1 MERRFTKWSI
11 IIALN
16 SIFLLV
22 CWLLTMASH
31 KTPSIPEYILWAGIA
46 LTLVISTII
55 YNKMAN
61 QSKVLIDN
69 NKKFLTFFDFSPTC
83 ICIAE
88 LDSGIILDA
97 NQAFL
102 DLFGY
107 QRQEAVGRS
116 LTSLGIVLSES
127 RARIINELK
136 KRGSLKNREQIMFTK
151 MGKPINMLFS
161 NIIIELYG
169 KKCSLSLLNDISEK
183 KELETQLIVAKEQAE
198 KAAKIKEEFL
208 ANMSHE
214 IRTPMNGVIGMAYLL
229 SQTRLTEEQKEY
241 ARGIRDSAG
250 MLLTIINDIL
260 DISKINA
267 SKMIFEET
275 PFNVRDII
283 RNLSLAMDVK
293 AREKNIKY
301 YTNIEKSIPQKIV
314 GDPVRLSQ
322 VLWNLTGNAV
332 KFTEHGEVN
341 LNVYLRGEEGGNI
354 TLEFV
359 VKDTGIGIISSKLIS
374 IFEPFTQ
381 ASIDT
386 SRKYGGTGLG
396 LGIAKKLV
404 EMQNGTI
411 FAESK
416 PGMGSTF
423 SVRLTFKKYDEGYN
437 TNIESGNGNVKL
449 KNLKGIKILVAED
462 NKINQRVV
470 TKTLERWGATVSLAE
485 NGKIAVEML
494 AVKPYDLVLMDIQMP
509 EMDGLEAT
517 KYIRSSLLPPAS
529 NLPIIAIT
537 ASALRLDYEK
547 CVALGM
553 NEYVPKPFKPDEL
566 YDKIV
571 RLLNNNTVLELNPQ
585 PQEV

>member
-1 MERRFTKWSI
+1 MERRFTRWSVFL
-11 IIALN
+11 ALN
-16 SIFLLV
+16 SVLLLV
-22 CWLLTMASH
+22 FWLMSIATH
-31 KTPSIPEYILWAGIA
+31 KSPSVPDSILWGGIA
-46 LTLVISTII
+46 VTLVISTII
-55 YNKMAN
+55 YNRMAN

-107 QRQEAVGRS
+107 QRQEAIGRS
-116 LTSLGIVLSES
+116 ETSLGILLSES
-127 RARIINELK
+127 RARLIGELK
-136 KRGSLKNREQIMFTK
+136 KNGALKNREQIMFTK
-151 MGKPINMLFS
+151 MGKPLNMLFS

-229 SQTRLTEEQKEY
+229 TQTSLNDEQKEY
-241 ARGIRDSAG
+241 ARGIRDSAS

-267 SKMIFEET
+267 AKMVFDET

-283 RNLSLAMDVK
+283 RNLSLAMEVK
-293 AREKNIKY
+293 AREKTIKY
-301 YTNIEKSIPQKIV
+301 YSNVEKSIPQKIV

-322 VLWNLTGNAV
+322 ILWNLTGNAV
-332 KFTEHGEVN
+332 KFTETGEVS
-341 LNVYLRGEEGGNI
+341 LSVYLRGEENGTI
-354 TLEFV
+354 SIEFV
-359 VKDTGIGIISSKLIS
+359 VKDTGIGISPNKLIS

-381 ASIDT
+381 ASVDT
-386 SRKYGGTGLG
+386 SRKFGGTGLG

-404 EMQNGTI
+404 EMQDGTI

-416 PGMGSTF
+416 PGRGSTF
-423 SVRLTFKKYDEGYN
+423 SVRLTFKQYVEQFNVGA
-437 TNIESGNGNVKL
+437 IAANGSTTL
-449 KNLKGIKILVAED
+449 RNLNGIHILVAED
-462 NKINQRVV
+462 NKINQRVIL
-470 TKTLERWGATVSLAE
+470 KTLEKWGAKVSIAE
-485 NGKIAVEML
+485 NGRVAIEML
-494 AVKPYDLVLMDIQMP
+494 TVKPYDIVLMDIQMP

-517 KYIRSSLLPPAS
+517 KYIRSTLLPPAS

-571 RLLNNNTVLELNPQ
+571 RLLNNPTVLESHMQ

>member
-1 MERRFTKWSI
+1 MERKFTKWSVI
-11 IIALN
+11 LALN
-16 SIFLLV
+16 SIILLV
-22 CWLLTMASH
+22 SWVLTMATH
-31 KTPSIPEYILWAGIA
+31 KTPTIHEYVLWAAIA

-55 YNKMAN
+55 YNKMAG

-88 LDSGIILDA
+88 LDSGIILDT

-151 MGKPINMLFS
+151 LGKPINMLFS

-229 SQTRLTEEQKEY
+229 SQTRLSDEQKEY

-267 SKMIFEET
+267 SKMVFEET

-332 KFTEHGEVN
+332 KFTDHGEVN

-423 SVRLTFKKYDEGYN
+423 SVRLTFKKYDEDFS
-437 TNIESGNGNVKL
+437 TNLESGNGAAKL
-449 KNLKGIKILVAED
+449 KNLNGVKILVAED

-571 RLLNNNTVLELNPQ
+571 RLLNNNTVLELNP
-585 PQEV
+585 EVEEV

>member
-1 MERRFTKWSI
+1 MERKFTRWSVLL
-11 IIALN
+11 ALN
-16 SIFLLV
+16 SVLLLV
-22 CWLLTMASH
+22 FWLMNIATH
-31 KTPSIPEYILWAGIA
+31 KAPSIPESILWGGIA
-46 LTLVISTII
+46 LTLVISTFI
-55 YNKMAN
+55 YNRMAN
-61 QSKVLIDN
+61 QSKILIDN

-107 QRQEAVGRS
+107 QRQEAIGRS

-127 RARIINELK
+127 RARIIGELK
-136 KRGSLKNREQIMFTK
+136 KRGSLQNREQIMFTK
-151 MGKPINMLFS
+151 MGKPLNMLFS

-229 SQTRLTEEQKEY
+229 SQTTLTEEQKEY
-241 ARGIRDSAG
+241 ARGIRDSAS

-267 SKMIFEET
+267 AKMVFEET

-283 RNLSLAMDVK
+283 RNLSLAMEVK

-301 YTNIEKSIPQKIV
+301 YSNVEKSIPQKII

-322 VLWNLTGNAV
+322 ILWNLTGNAV
-332 KFTEHGEVN
+332 KFTENGEVN
-341 LNVYLRGEEGGNI
+341 LSVYLRTEEEGNI
-354 TLEFV
+354 SIEFV
-359 VKDTGIGIISSKLIS
+359 VKDTGIGISPGKLIS

-381 ASIDT
+381 ASVDT

-404 EMQNGTI
+404 EMQDGTI

-416 PGMGSTF
+416 PDRGSTF
-423 SVRLTFKKYDEGYN
+423 SVRLTFKKYVEEYN
-437 TNIESGNGNVKL
+437 VGAIAANGSTKL
-449 KNLKGIKILVAED
+449 RNLNGIKILVAED

-470 TKTLERWGATVSLAE
+470 LKTLEKWGATVGIAE
-485 NGKIAVEML
+485 NGRVAIEML
-494 AVKPYDLVLMDIQMP
+494 TVNMYDIVLMDIQMP

-517 KYIRSSLLPPAS
+517 KYIRSTLLPPAS

-571 RLLNNNTVLELNPQ
+571 RLLNNPTVLEKHPRSRA
-585 PQEV
+585 V

>member
-11 IIALN
+11 ILALN

-22 CWLLTMASH
+22 CWFLTMVTH

-46 LTLVISTII
+46 LTLVISTVI

-151 MGKPINMLFS
+151 LGKPINMLFS

-229 SQTRLTEEQKEY
+229 SQTRLSDEQKEY

-267 SKMIFEET
+267 AKMVFEET

-301 YTNIEKSIPQKIV
+301 YSNVEKSIPQKIV

-322 VLWNLTGNAV
+322 ILWNLTGNAV

-341 LNVYLRGEEGGNI
+341 LTVYLRGEEGGNI

-359 VKDTGIGIISSKLIS
+359 VKDTGIGINSSKLIS

-381 ASIDT
+381 ASVDT

-416 PGMGSTF
+416 PGIGSTF
-423 SVRLTFKKYDEGYN
+423 SVRISFKKYDDSFA
-437 TNIESGNGNVKL
+437 TDIESVNGLSKL
-449 KNLKGIKILVAED
+449 KNLNGVKILVAED

-494 AVKPYDLVLMDIQMP
+494 SVKPYDLVLMDIQMP

-571 RLLNNNTVLELNPQ
+571 RLLNNNTVLELKPE
-585 PQEV
+585 EV

>member
-1 MERRFTKWSI
+1 MERRFTKWSVFL
-11 IIALN
+11 ALN
-16 SIFLLV
+16 SVLLLV
-22 CWLLTMASH
+22 FWLMSIATH
-31 KTPSIPEYILWAGIA
+31 KSPSIPDSILWGGIA
-46 LTLVISTII
+46 VSLVVSTII

-107 QRQEAVGRS
+107 QRQEAIGRS
-116 LTSLGIVLSES
+116 ETSLGILLSES
-127 RARIINELK
+127 RARLIGELK
-136 KRGSLKNREQIMFTK
+136 KNGALKNREQIMFTK
-151 MGKPINMLFS
+151 MGKPLNMLFS

-229 SQTRLTEEQKEY
+229 TQTQLNDEQKEY
-241 ARGIRDSAG
+241 ARGIRDSAS

-267 SKMIFEET
+267 AKMVFDET

-283 RNLSLAMDVK
+283 RNLSLAMEVK

-301 YTNIEKSIPQKIV
+301 YSNVEKSIPQKIV

-322 VLWNLTGNAV
+322 ILWNLTGNAV
-332 KFTEHGEVN
+332 KFTETGEVS
-341 LNVYLRGEEGGNI
+341 LNVYMRGEENGSI
-354 TLEFV
+354 SIEFV
-359 VKDTGIGIISSKLIS
+359 VKDTGIGISPNKLIS

-386 SRKYGGTGLG
+386 SRKFGGTGLG

-404 EMQNGTI
+404 EMQDGTI

-416 PGMGSTF
+416 PGRGSTF
-423 SVRLTFKKYDEGYN
+423 SVRLSFRQYVEQFNVGAIAAN
-437 TNIESGNGNVKL
+437 GATNLRNLNG
-449 KNLKGIKILVAED
+449 IHILVAED
-462 NKINQRVV
+462 NKINQRVIL
-470 TKTLERWGATVSLAE
+470 KTLEKWGAKVSIAE
-485 NGKIAVEML
+485 NGRVAIEML
-494 AVKPYDLVLMDIQMP
+494 TVKPYDIVLMDIQMP

-517 KYIRSSLLPPAS
+517 KYIRSTLLPPAS

-571 RLLNNNTVLELNPQ
+571 RLLNNPTVLESHLQ

>member
-1 MERRFTKWSI
+1 MERKFTKWSVI
-11 IIALN
+11 LALN
-16 SIFLLV
+16 SIILLV
-22 CWLLTMASH
+22 SWVLTMATH
-31 KTPSIPEYILWAGIA
+31 KTPTIHEYVLWAAIA

-55 YNKMAN
+55 YNKMAG

-88 LDSGIILDA
+88 LDSGIILDT

-151 MGKPINMLFS
+151 LGKPINMLFS

-208 ANMSHE
+208 ANMRHE
-214 IRTPMNGVIGMAYLL
+214 TRTPMNGVIGMAYLL
-229 SQTRLTEEQKEY
+229 SQTRLSDEQKEY

-267 SKMIFEET
+267 SKMVFEET

-332 KFTEHGEVN
+332 KFTDHGEVN

-423 SVRLTFKKYDEGYN
+423 SVRLTFKKYDEDFS
-437 TNIESGNGNVKL
+437 TNLESGNGAAKL
-449 KNLKGIKILVAED
+449 KNLNGVKILVAED

-571 RLLNNNTVLELNPQ
+571 RLLNNNTVLELNP
-585 PQEV
+585 EVEEV

>member
-1 MERRFTKWSI
+1 MEKKFAKWSI
-11 IIALN
+11 ILGLNAL
-16 SIFLLV
+16 LLLI
-22 CWLLTMASH
+22 CWLLAIDSV
-31 KTPSIPEYILWAGIA
+31 KIPSLPETLLWAAIA
-46 LTLVISTII
+46 LSMVISTII
-55 YNKMAN
+55 YNRMAN
-61 QSKVLIDN
+61 QSKILIDN
-69 NKKFLTFFDFSPTC
+69 NKKFLTIFDFSPTC
-83 ICIAE
+83 ICIDE

-107 QRQEAVGRS
+107 QRQEAIGRS
-116 LTSLGIVLSES
+116 LTSLGVILSEG
-127 RARIINELK
+127 RAKLTTELK
-136 KRGSLKNREQIMFTK
+136 KYGSLKNREQTMFTRT
-151 MGKPINMLFS
+151 GKPLNMLFS

-169 KKCSLSLLNDISEK
+169 KKCSLTLLNDISEK

-229 SQTRLTEEQKEY
+229 SETHLSEEQTEY
-241 ARGIRDSAG
+241 ARGIRDSAS

-267 SKMIFEET
+267 AKMVFEQT

-283 RNLSLAMDVK
+283 RNLSLAMEVR
-293 AREKNIKY
+293 AREKSIKY
-301 YTNIEKSIPQKIV
+301 YCNIQENIPQKIV

-322 VLWNLTGNAV
+322 ILWNLVGNAV
-332 KFTEHGEVN
+332 KFTDVGEV
-341 LNVYLRGEEGGNI
+341 LLDVHMKGEENGNI
-354 TLEFV
+354 FLEFI
-359 VKDTGIGIISSKLIS
+359 VKDTGIGISPSKLIS

-381 ASIDT
+381 ASVDT
-386 SRKYGGTGLG
+386 TRKFGGTGLG

-416 PGMGSTF
+416 PGKGSVF
-423 SVRLTFKKYDEGYN
+423 SVRLPFKKYVEEFKPGIIS
-437 TNIESGNGNVKL
+437 TNGSVKL
-449 KNLKGIKILVAED
+449 KNINGVKILVAED
-462 NKINQRVV
+462 NKINQRVLSR
-470 TKTLERWGATVSLAE
+470 TLERWGATVGVAE
-485 NGKIAVEML
+485 NGKVAIEML
-494 AVKPYDLVLMDIQMP
+494 AAKPYDLVLMDIQMP

-517 KYIRSSLLPPAS
+517 KGIRSTLLPPAS
-529 NLPIIAIT
+529 NVPIIAIT

-547 CVALGM
+547 CIALGM
-553 NEYVPKPFKPDEL
+553 NEYISKPFKPDEL

-571 RLLNNNTVLELNPQ
+571 RLLNNTVPFEKKYQSQEL
-585 PQEV
+585 

>member
-1 MERRFTKWSI
+1 MERRFTRWSVFL
-11 IIALN
+11 ALN
-16 SIFLLV
+16 SVLLLV
-22 CWLLTMASH
+22 FWLMSIATH
-31 KTPSIPEYILWAGIA
+31 KSPSVPDSILWGGIA
-46 LTLVISTII
+46 VTLVISTII
-55 YNKMAN
+55 YNRMAN
-61 QSKVLIDN
+61 QSKALIDN

-107 QRQEAVGRS
+107 QRQEAIGRS
-116 LTSLGIVLSES
+116 ETSLGILLSES
-127 RARIINELK
+127 RARLIAELK
-136 KRGSLKNREQIMFTK
+136 KNGALKNREQIMFTK
-151 MGKPINMLFS
+151 MGKPLNMLFS

-183 KELETQLIVAKEQAE
+183 KELETQLIVAKEAAE

-229 SQTRLTEEQKEY
+229 TQTSLSDEQKEY
-241 ARGIRDSAG
+241 ARGIRDSAS

-267 SKMIFEET
+267 AKMVFDET

-283 RNLSLAMDVK
+283 RNLSLAMEVK
-293 AREKNIKY
+293 AREKSIKY
-301 YTNIEKSIPQKIV
+301 YSNVEKSIPQKIV

-322 VLWNLTGNAV
+322 ILWNLTGNAV
-332 KFTEHGEVN
+332 KFTETGEVS
-341 LNVYLRGEEGGNI
+341 LNVYMRGEENGNI
-354 TLEFV
+354 SIEFV
-359 VKDTGIGIISSKLIS
+359 VKDTGIGISPNKLIS

-381 ASIDT
+381 ASVDT
-386 SRKYGGTGLG
+386 SRKFGGTGLG

-404 EMQNGTI
+404 EMQDGTI

-416 PGMGSTF
+416 PGRGSTF
-423 SVRLTFKKYDEGYN
+423 SVRLSFKQYVEQFNVGA
-437 TNIESGNGNVKL
+437 IAANGSTTL
-449 KNLKGIKILVAED
+449 RNLNGIHILVAED
-462 NKINQRVV
+462 NKINQRVIL
-470 TKTLERWGATVSLAE
+470 KTLEKWGAKVGIAE
-485 NGKIAVEML
+485 NGRVAIEML
-494 AVKPYDLVLMDIQMP
+494 TVKPYDIVLMDIQMP

-517 KYIRSSLLPPAS
+517 KYIRSTLLPPAS

-571 RLLNNNTVLELNPQ
+571 RLLNNPTVLESHMQ
-585 PQEV
+585 PQEI

>member
-1 MERRFTKWSI
+1 MVT
-11 IIALN
+11 
-16 SIFLLV
+16 
-22 CWLLTMASH
+22 H

-46 LTLVISTII
+46 LTLVISTVI

-151 MGKPINMLFS
+151 LGKPINMLFS

-229 SQTRLTEEQKEY
+229 SQTRLSDEQKEY

-267 SKMIFEET
+267 AKMVFEET

-301 YTNIEKSIPQKIV
+301 YSNVEKSIPQKIV

-322 VLWNLTGNAV
+322 ILWNLTGNAV

-341 LNVYLRGEEGGNI
+341 LTVYLRGEEGGNI

-359 VKDTGIGIISSKLIS
+359 VKDTGIGINSSKLIS

-381 ASIDT
+381 ASVDT

-416 PGMGSTF
+416 PGIGSTF
-423 SVRLTFKKYDEGYN
+423 SVRISFKKYDDSFA
-437 TNIESGNGNVKL
+437 TDIESVNGLSKL
-449 KNLKGIKILVAED
+449 KNLNGVKILVAED

-494 AVKPYDLVLMDIQMP
+494 SVKPYDLVLMDIQMP

-571 RLLNNNTVLELNPQ
+571 RLLNNNTVLELKPE
-585 PQEV
+585 EV

>member
-1 MERRFTKWSI
+1 
-11 IIALN
+11 
-16 SIFLLV
+16 
-22 CWLLTMASH
+22 
-31 KTPSIPEYILWAGIA
+31 
-46 LTLVISTII
+46 
-55 YNKMAN
+55 
-61 QSKVLIDN
+61 LIDN
-69 NKKFLTFFDFSPTC
+69 NKKFLTFFDFSPTS

-116 LTSLGIVLSES
+116 ETSLGILLSES
-127 RARIINELK
+127 RARLINELK
-136 KRGSLKNREQIMFTK
+136 KSGSLSNREQIMFTK
-151 MGKPINMLFS
+151 NGKPLNMLFS

-229 SQTRLTEEQKEY
+229 TQTPLSDEQKEY
-241 ARGIRDSAG
+241 ARGIRDSAS

-267 SKMIFEET
+267 AKMVFEET

-283 RNLSLAMDVK
+283 RNLSLAMEVK

-301 YTNIEKSIPQKIV
+301 FSNVEKSIPQKIV

-322 VLWNLTGNAV
+322 ILWNLTGNAV
-332 KFTEHGEVN
+332 KFTESGEVN
-341 LNVYLRGEEGGNI
+341 LNVYFRGEEDGNI
-354 TLEFV
+354 AIDFI
-359 VKDTGIGIISSKLIS
+359 VKDTGIGISPGKLFS

-381 ASIDT
+381 ASVDT
-386 SRKYGGTGLG
+386 SRKFGGTGLG

-416 PGMGSTF
+416 PGRGSTF
-423 SVRLTFKKYDEGYN
+423 SVRLSFKQYVEQFNVGAIAAN
-437 TNIESGNGNVKL
+437 GATNL
-449 KNLKGIKILVAED
+449 RNLNGIKILVAED
-462 NKINQRVV
+462 NKINQRVIL
-470 TKTLERWGATVSLAE
+470 KTLEKWGATVAIAE
-485 NGKIAVEML
+485 NGRVAIEML
-494 AVKPYDLVLMDIQMP
+494 TVKPFDIVLMDIQMP

-517 KYIRSSLLPPAS
+517 KYIRSTLLPPAS

-553 NEYVPKPFKPDEL
+553 NEYMPKPFKPDEL
-566 YDKIV
+566 YDKIL
-571 RLLNNNTVLELNPQ
+571 RLINNPTVLEKHTYPE
-585 PQEV
+585 EV

>member
-1 MERRFTKWSI
+1 MEGKFRKWSVLL
-11 IIALN
+11 ALN
-16 SIFLLV
+16 SLLLLV
-22 CWLLTMASH
+22 CWLLTIVTH
-31 KTPSIPEYILWAGIA
+31 KTPSIPEYILWVGIA
-46 LTLVISTII
+46 FTLVISTVI
-55 YNKMAN
+55 YNRMAN

-136 KRGSLKNREQIMFTK
+136 KYGALKNREQIMFTK

-183 KELETQLIVAKEQAE
+183 KELETQLIIAKEQAE

-229 SQTRLTEEQKEY
+229 SQTRLSEEQKEY

-301 YTNIEKSIPQKIV
+301 FSNVEKSIPQKIV

-322 VLWNLTGNAV
+322 ILWNLAGNAV
-332 KFTEHGEVN
+332 KFTEHGEVS
-341 LNVYLRGEEGGNI
+341 LNVYLREEEKGTI
-354 TLEFV
+354 SLEFV
-359 VKDTGIGIISSKLIS
+359 VKDTGIGINSSKLIS

-416 PGMGSTF
+416 PGVGSTF
-423 SVRLTFKKYDEGYN
+423 SVRISFKKYDEAFNVG
-437 TNIESGNGNVKL
+437 IETGAGAVKL
-449 KNLKGIKILVAED
+449 KNLKGVNILVAED

-470 TKTLERWGATVSLAE
+470 IKTLERWGATVGLAE

-517 KYIRSSLLPPAS
+517 KYIRSTLLPPAS

-571 RLLNNNTVLELNPQ
+571 RLLNNNTVLELNPL

>member
-1 MERRFTKWSI
+1 MERKFTRWSVI
-11 IIALN
+11 LALN
-16 SIFLLV
+16 SILLLV
-22 CWLLTMASH
+22 CWLLTIATH
-31 KTPSIPEYILWAGIA
+31 KAPSIPESLLWGGIV
-46 LTLVISTII
+46 LTLVISTVI

-61 QSKVLIDN
+61 QSKTLIDN

-127 RARIINELK
+127 RAKIINQLK
-136 KRGSLKNREQIMFTK
+136 KEGSLKNREQIMFTK
-151 MGKPINMLFS
+151 MGKPLNMLFS

-229 SQTRLTEEQKEY
+229 SQTSLNDEQKEY
-241 ARGIRDSAG
+241 ARGIRDSAS

-267 SKMIFEET
+267 SKMVFDET

-283 RNLSLAMDVK
+283 RNLSLAMEVK

-301 YTNIEKSIPQKIV
+301 YCNVEKSIPQKIV

-322 VLWNLTGNAV
+322 ILWNLVGNAV
-332 KFTEHGEVN
+332 KFTENGEVN
-341 LNVYLRGEEGGNI
+341 LNVYSRGEENENI
-354 TLEFV
+354 SIEFV
-359 VKDTGIGIISSKLIS
+359 VKDTGIGISPGKLIS

-381 ASIDT
+381 ASVDT
-386 SRKYGGTGLG
+386 SRKFGGTGLG

-416 PGMGSTF
+416 PDRGSTF
-423 SVRLTFKKYDEGYN
+423 SVRLTFKKYVEELNFGV
-437 TNIESGNGNVKL
+437 IAANGTVKL
-449 KNLKGIKILVAED
+449 KNLNGIKILVAED

-470 TKTLERWGATVSLAE
+470 LKTLEKWGAVVSIAE
-485 NGKIAVEML
+485 NGKVAVEML
-494 AVKPYDLVLMDIQMP
+494 TVKPYDIILMDIQMP

-517 KYIRSSLLPPAS
+517 KYIRSTLLPPAS

-571 RLLNNNTVLELNPQ
+571 RLLNNPTVLEKHPA
-585 PQEV
+585 PQEN

>member
-1 MERRFTKWSI
+1 MERKFTRWSVI
-11 IIALN
+11 LALN
-16 SIFLLV
+16 SILLLV
-22 CWLLTMASH
+22 CWLLTIATH
-31 KTPSIPEYILWAGIA
+31 KAPSIPESILWAGIA
-46 LTLVISTII
+46 LTLVISTVI

-61 QSKVLIDN
+61 QSKTLIDN

-127 RARIINELK
+127 RAKIINMLK
-136 KRGSLKNREQIMFTK
+136 KEGALKNREQIMFTK
-151 MGKPINMLFS
+151 MGKPLNMLFS

-229 SQTRLTEEQKEY
+229 SQTNLSEEQKEY
-241 ARGIRDSAG
+241 ARGIRDSAS

-267 SKMIFEET
+267 AKMVFDET

-283 RNLSLAMDVK
+283 RNLSLAMEVK
-293 AREKNIKY
+293 AREKSIKY
-301 YTNIEKSIPQKIV
+301 YCNVEKSIPQKIV

-322 VLWNLTGNAV
+322 ILWNLTGNAV
-332 KFTEHGEVN
+332 KFTENGEVS
-341 LNVYLRGEEGGNI
+341 LNVYMRGEENGNI
-354 TLEFV
+354 SIDFI
-359 VKDTGIGIISSKLIS
+359 VKDTGIGISPGKLIS

-381 ASIDT
+381 ASVDT
-386 SRKYGGTGLG
+386 SRKFGGTGLG

-404 EMQNGTI
+404 EMQDGTI

-416 PGMGSTF
+416 PGRGSTF
-423 SVRLTFKKYDEGYN
+423 SVRLTFKKH
-437 TNIESGNGNVKL
+437 IEELHVGVISANGAVKIR
-449 KNLKGIKILVAED
+449 NLNGIKILVAED

-470 TKTLERWGATVSLAE
+470 LKTLEKWGATVSIAE

-494 AVKPYDLVLMDIQMP
+494 TVKPYDIVLMDIQMP

-517 KYIRSSLLPPAS
+517 KYIRSTLLPPAS

-571 RLLNNNTVLELNPQ
+571 RLLNNPTVLEKYPQ